1 MISCRSRIF
10 LLLSLAAVAATTACK
25 SKDAET
31 PPKQVAVTTPTPTPE
46 PPYVPP
52 PPVTTESGLRI
63 SELAKGIGTGAERG
77 TVVEILFVARNDAGE
92 EVDKGTLEF
101 TVGEAKTLA
110 GLDEGVVG
118 LARRGKR
125 LLEIPADLAWGEAA
139 ESPLPAGTSLKI
151 EVERIDSD

>member
-1 MISCRSRIF
+1 MISCRLRIL
-10 LLLSLAAVAATTACK
+10 LLLSLVAVVATTACK
-25 SKDAET
+25 SKDAEA
-31 PPKQVAVTTPTPTPE
+31 PPKQVAVATPTPTPE

-63 SELAKGIGTGAERG
+63 SELAKGIGTPAERG
-77 TVVEILFVARNDAGE
+77 TVVEIAFVARNEAGE
-92 EVDKGTLEF
+92 ELDKGTLEF
-101 TVGEAKTLA
+101 TVGEAKTLP

-125 LLEIPADLAWGEAA
+125 LLEIPAELAWGDDEN
-139 ESPLPAGTSLKI
+139 SPLPAGTSLKI